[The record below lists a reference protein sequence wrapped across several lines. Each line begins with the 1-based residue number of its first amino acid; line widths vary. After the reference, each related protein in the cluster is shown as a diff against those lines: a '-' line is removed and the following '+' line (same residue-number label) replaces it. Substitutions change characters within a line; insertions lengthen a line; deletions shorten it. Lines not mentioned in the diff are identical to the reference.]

1 MNPSYAITI
10 QCSDRDDQ
18 EILMALLSDA
28 GFDAFEQT
36 SATLVAYS
44 GQPIPP
50 ESQMPVILLNYK
62 WTSQVIEAENWNR
75 VWESSFEPVV
85 IADFCGIRA
94 SFHPPIGTV
103 RHEIV
108 ITPKMS
114 FGTGHHAT
122 TWLMIEQLSTM
133 NLANRSVLDFGTGT
147 GVLAILAAK
156 LGADPVIAIDNDDW
170 SIDNA
175 RGNLDANQAF
185 NVLLEK
191 SEDLTAYSSFDII
204 LANINKHVLLEQL
217 PSIKQHLNQPGV
229 VVFSGLL
236 TGDRSEMVKRAEE
249 CGLRLTGAKERQGW
263 ICLTFAV

>member
-1 MNPSYAITI
+1 MNSSHVITI
-10 QCSDRDDQ
+10 ECSDREEQ

-36 SATLVAYS
+36 SAALVAYS
-44 GQPIPP
+44 LQPVPP
-50 ESQMPVILLNYK
+50 QDEMPAILLNYK

-75 VWESSFEPVV
+75 VWESSFKPVM
-85 IADFCGIRA
+85 IGAFCGIRA
-94 SFHPPIGTV
+94 SFHPPIEAV

-122 TWLMIEQLSTM
+122 TWLMIDQLSTM

-147 GVLAILAAK
+147 GVLAILAER
-156 LGADPVIAIDNDDW
+156 LGADPVVAIDNDDW

-175 RGNLDANQAF
+175 RENIEANHAF
-185 NVLLEK
+185 KVLLEK

-217 PSIKQHLNQPGV
+217 PSIKQHLNRHGV

-236 TGDRSEMVKRAEE
+236 KGDRAEMVKSAEE
-249 CGLRLTGAKERQGW
+249 LEFRLIDAKEREGW